1 MAVASAKVTELLR
14 DLESAQKAER
24 LAASKKLRDL
34 SAETPGELY
43 PHFDIFAGLLGS
55 ENNVLRW
62 NAILTIANL
71 APADR
76 EDRIDEMLDVYLA
89 PIRGPVMIT
98 AANTIKGAAIIGRA
112 KQHLAPKIA
121 GALMRVERA
130 QFATPECRDVA
141 IGHVLDA
148 LPKIVR
154 WQVAGA
160 FAAKH
165 VNNPR
170 PATAKKAARVSA
182 SSGSASKSRSRSS

>member
-121 GALMRVERA
+121 
-130 QFATPECRDVA
+130 